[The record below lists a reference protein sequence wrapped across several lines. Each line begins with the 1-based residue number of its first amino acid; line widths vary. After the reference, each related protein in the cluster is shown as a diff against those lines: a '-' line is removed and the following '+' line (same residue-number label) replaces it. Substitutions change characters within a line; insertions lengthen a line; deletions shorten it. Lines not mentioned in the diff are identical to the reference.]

1 MGTITLNYVAPIL
14 KTLFGNQS
22 DFKLIIEDLPAFE
35 LAKDVSNFKLDLAIV
50 PEFDYGYPEL
60 NYIRVSN
67 PQELFCF
74 AAQNHPIFRKNKTTL
89 EWADI
94 VDYPLVV
101 GTGISVLKKIILG
114 KFITE
119 GLENSLEL
127 AAEVHSLD
135 VIKNIIETSDCLG
148 FSIYRDLKEDID
160 NKRLRIINIKD
171 NISIAFCVLVHKGIY
186 IRPTITR
193 FISMCKQ
200 AFEYKLL

>member
-1 MGTITLNYVAPIL
+1 MLTPEGEGILRYATEILQQMINAEHFADLRKEKNLRVGMGTITLNYVAPIL

-89 EWADI
+89 EWEI
-94 VDYPLVV
+94 
-101 GTGISVLKKIILG
+101 
-114 KFITE
+114 
-119 GLENSLEL
+119 
-127 AAEVHSLD
+127 
-135 VIKNIIETSDCLG
+135 
-148 FSIYRDLKEDID
+148 
-160 NKRLRIINIKD
+160 
-171 NISIAFCVLVHKGIY
+171 
-186 IRPTITR
+186 
-193 FISMCKQ
+193 
-200 AFEYKLL
+200 